1 MALQK
6 HVNYFAL
13 EKACEQPGCPLC
25 TIINERID
33 RYIDGMLFEN
43 ISDRTFRREYR
54 EAGGFCPEHAKKL
67 LTYRDGLAVAIL
79 GQGTLTDYL
88 EDFSKKKMRKYKR
101 MCPVCEQRLKI
112 ENDFLTFIA
121 EAGDVKKASVSRDS
135 QVSAE
140 SARDL
145 KEFFTKSDGLCV
157 PHYAQLIKI
166 AKHVPKWLSEFQEG
180 KFKSLLER
188 TSTFIDASAWG
199 NHDKFNALSDNDKI
213 VWKELA
219 ENLRGKVGE

>member
-13 EKACEQPGCPLC
+13 EKACKEPGCPLC
-25 TIINERID
+25 SIINERIN

-88 EDFSKKKMRKYKR
+88 EDFSKKKIRKYKR
-101 MCPVCEQRLKI
+101 MCPVCEQRAKI
-112 ENDFLTFIA
+112 EKDFLTFIA
-121 EAGDVKKASVSRDS
+121 EAGDEKYAKKSRDS
-135 QVSAE
+135 QVNAE
-140 SARDL
+140 SAREL
-145 KEFFTKSDGLCV
+145 QAFFKKSDGLCV

-166 AKHVPKWLSEFQEG
+166 VKHVPKWLSDFQED

-188 TSTFIDASAWG
+188 TNTFIDASAWG
-199 NHDKFNALSDNDKI
+199 NHDKFQSLSDTDKV

-219 ENLRGKVGE
+219 QNLRGTVDE